1 VTAGLL
7 CALVIVWSGAVLLG
21 RVVAGSDAA
30 CCSIPAIRTAVREA
44 ERRPTSPSVTSEVSS
59 PMP

>member
-1 VTAGLL
+1 MLL
-7 CALVIVWSGAVLLG
+7 DSGHPDRL
-21 RVVAGSDAA
+21 
-30 CCSIPAIRTAVREA
+30 REA